1 MKNIVVIIF
10 PNQACLKGFLL
21 SLIRNAFRL
30 IGPAVPPT
38 RRQAVPPAP
47 GVQFL
52 QVDIQTKVRK
62 IQELLEKSDFGK
74 SLGAIQ
80 HVFLQIISMRV

>member
-1 MKNIVVIIF
+1 MW
-10 PNQACLKGFLL
+10 
-21 SLIRNAFRL
+21 

-38 RRQAVPPAP
+38 GRQAVPPAP

-62 IQELLEKSDFGK
+62 IQELLEKSDFEK
-74 SLGAIQ
+74 TPRAKE
-80 HVFLQIISMRV
+80 HVFL